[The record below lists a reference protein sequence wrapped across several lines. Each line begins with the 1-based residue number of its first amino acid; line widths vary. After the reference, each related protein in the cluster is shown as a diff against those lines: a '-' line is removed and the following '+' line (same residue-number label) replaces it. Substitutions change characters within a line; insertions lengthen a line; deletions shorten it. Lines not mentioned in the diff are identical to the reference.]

1 MLRIVGG
8 RLGGRRIGA
17 PKGEAT
23 RPTAE
28 KVRGAL
34 FNMLANLM
42 DLEGARVLDLYAG
55 SGALG
60 LEALSRGAAHVTF
73 VESNAR
79 TAALIRANLA
89 ALEIEAGA
97 ASVVTARVLA
107 WLGREATGLPAHL
120 ILADPPYAAGE
131 CDPLLAALADWPG
144 AASGAWIAVEAP
156 ARLEPRLPGRL
167 ELTRVKRYGDT
178 QLLICRKGGGGQA
191 SSAND
196 SADRMM

>member
-1 MLRIVGG
+1 MLRIIGG
-8 RLGGRRIGA
+8 RLGGRRIAA

-42 DLEGARVLDLYAG
+42 DLEGARVVDLYAG

-73 VESNAR
+73 VEANAK

-89 ALEIEAGA
+89 TLEIGAGA
-97 ASVVTARVLA
+97 AAVVTARVLA
-107 WLGREATGLPAHL
+107 WLGRDSAGVPADL
-120 ILADPPYAAGE
+120 VLADPPYGLGE
-131 CDPLLAALADWPG
+131 YEPLLAALADWRG
-144 AASGAWIAVEAP
+144 AAPGAWIAVEAP
-156 ARLEPRLPGRL
+156 ARLEPRLPGSL

-178 QLLICRKGGGGQA
+178 QLLICRKGSGDQA
-191 SSAND
+191 SSANA
-196 SADRMM
+196 SADRIT